1 MSDKKQKQKNV
12 KRTMIGGQA
21 LMEGVM
27 MRGSTSMAMA
37 VRSPDGSIMLE
48 TSRLKGRRWY
58 SKVPIVRGVV
68 SFVSSLVTG
77 MGTLM
82 RSAEVSTPD
91 EETPGKGWMAF
102 AVIVGVLLAVGLFI
116 LLPGFLGDLLFKELI
131 NLKSLVGYK
140 TAILLESLFEGILR
154 ILIFVLYLLI
164 VSRMKDIRRTFM
176 YHGAEHR
183 TITCFKKG
191 YDMTVENVQ
200 KCSTRHNRCGTTF
213 LFFVMVI
220 SILVFALA
228 RWALSYIKLSD
239 GTSWS
244 DNRWILTGT
253 RLALLPLVAGLSY
266 ELLRGLAM
274 LPDNW
279 FTNALRAPGL
289 ALQRLTTY
297 PPEDDMA
304 EVALKSFL
312 AVLEMDADQSIKA
325 VKFGEHEPDA
335 VRRETVTALKVY
347 GLDER
352 EAQAETDWILCAAL
366 GMKRNEL
373 RAIKKIGHADYKKA
387 TDILEKRLAGEP
399 LDYILGESEFYGNKV
414 KVTRDVLIPRM
425 ETEILADELIKR
437 IGEREVRVLDLC
449 TGSGCIAQA
458 IAKATRAHVV
468 AADIS
473 ESVLKTAAQN
483 LAGLNAETVLSDMFS
498 GISGKFDYIASNP
511 PYIRAADMETL
522 APEVKAQPHI
532 ALCGGEDGLD
542 FYRKIKESYAEFLE
556 PSGELI
562 MEIGYD
568 QAEDIKKIFGSEH
581 VQIIKD
587 LDGNDRVAICKCP
600 RNDM

>member
-183 TITCFKKG
+183 TINCFEKG

-200 KCSTRHNRCGTTF
+200 KSSTRHNR
-213 LFFVMVI
+213 
-220 SILVFALA
+220 
-228 RWALSYIKLSD
+228 
-239 GTSWS
+239 
-244 DNRWILTGT
+244 
-253 RLALLPLVAGLSY
+253 
-266 ELLRGLAM
+266 
-274 LPDNW
+274 
-279 FTNALRAPGL
+279 
-289 ALQRLTTY
+289 
-297 PPEDDMA
+297 
-304 EVALKSFL
+304 
-312 AVLEMDADQSIKA
+312 
-325 VKFGEHEPDA
+325 
-335 VRRETVTALKVY
+335 
-347 GLDER
+347 
-352 EAQAETDWILCAAL
+352 
-366 GMKRNEL
+366 
-373 RAIKKIGHADYKKA
+373 
-387 TDILEKRLAGEP
+387 
-399 LDYILGESEFYGNKV
+399 
-414 KVTRDVLIPRM
+414 
-425 ETEILADELIKR
+425 
-437 IGEREVRVLDLC
+437 
-449 TGSGCIAQA
+449 
-458 IAKATRAHVV
+458 
-468 AADIS
+468 
-473 ESVLKTAAQN
+473 
-483 LAGLNAETVLSDMFS
+483 
-498 GISGKFDYIASNP
+498 
-511 PYIRAADMETL
+511 
-522 APEVKAQPHI
+522 
-532 ALCGGEDGLD
+532 
-542 FYRKIKESYAEFLE
+542 
-556 PSGELI
+556 
-562 MEIGYD
+562 
-568 QAEDIKKIFGSEH
+568 
-581 VQIIKD
+581 
-587 LDGNDRVAICKCP
+587 
-600 RNDM
+600 